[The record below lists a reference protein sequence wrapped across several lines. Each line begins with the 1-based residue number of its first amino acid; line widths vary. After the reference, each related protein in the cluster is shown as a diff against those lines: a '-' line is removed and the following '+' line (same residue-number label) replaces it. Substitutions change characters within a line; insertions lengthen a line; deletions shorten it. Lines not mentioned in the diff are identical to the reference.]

1 MTRYHFNIRDRQG
14 LVLDEEGSNHRI
26 FSEALTEAKASARD
40 LAKQLLDNR
49 TVLLEQCIEVTDDS
63 GRILAALPVVEVLRH
78 PNFPRFQSECQ
89 DISPGS
95 LTPKPIH

>member
-14 LVLDEEGSNHRI
+14 LVLDEEGSSYRI
-26 FSEALTEAKASARD
+26 LSEALTEAKASARD
-40 LAKQLLDNR
+40 LVKQLLDNR

-63 GRILAALPVVEVLRH
+63 GRLLAALPVVEVLRH

-89 DISPGS
+89 DLNPEPS
-95 LTPKPIH
+95 KPTILH